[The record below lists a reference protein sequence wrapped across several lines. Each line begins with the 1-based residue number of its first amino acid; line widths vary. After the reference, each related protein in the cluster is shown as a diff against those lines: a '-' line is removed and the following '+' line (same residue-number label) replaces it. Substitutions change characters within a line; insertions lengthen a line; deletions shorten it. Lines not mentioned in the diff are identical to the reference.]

1 MTTPKPKLK
10 LYTVTIT
17 HELVVL
23 AESREDAESAARREL
38 KNEMPDVDVATF
50 RQYPGHYGPE
60 SLPYGYQD
68 PDDPDRT
75 IGAWISSGK
84 LDTSER

>member
-1 MTTPKPKLK
+1 
-10 LYTVTIT
+10 
-17 HELVVL
+17 
-23 AESREDAESAARREL
+23 
-38 KNEMPDVDVATF
+38 MPDVDVATF